1 MCSQDYHYSK
11 LLGYKVEFPVMM
23 LTCALRNTQLSSYQM
38 PSLCESKGREYYIS
52 ITSHNGRMEFLSRR
66 RIYFNGNSY
75 GFILVKTDKPIYKP
89 GQTGKEVC
97 VCVSVC
103 VCVCVCTFV
112 CTLLVSLPSSHS
124 FFLSHSSLPTTVN
137 ICVVYLD
144 KALRPHKADADVSDI
159 ISCDVTSCCAY
170 NAH

>member
-23 LTCALRNTQLSSYQM
+23 LTCVLRNTQLSSYQM

-52 ITSHNGRMEFLSRR
+52 ITSHNGIMQYLSRR

-97 VCVSVC
+97 VCVCVCVRECVC
-103 VCVCVCTFV
+103 VCVCVYVRVYFTSISPFLP
-112 CTLLVSLPSSHS
+112 LLFPLP
-124 FFLSHSSLPTTVN
+124 FLPTYYSQYMCSLLGQGSQT
-137 ICVVYLD
+137 
-144 KALRPHKADADVSDI
+144 
-159 ISCDVTSCCAY
+159 T
-170 NAH
+170 